1 MSVCLFVCLLR
12 LLDPLPT
19 ITDFSVFG
27 RGVRV
32 RSGVGGKRLEGWKF
46 GLRRGEGNF
55 LTNLAY
61 RMLKLVS
68 KDWLCGFWN
77 KTNLQMNGDEN
88 IFVVSTSFLRPASLW
103 YFDNFNIW
111 DQYLLSLSIECDIRI
126 GLTFWQKPS
135 LSFDQCFRKRRH
147 LSMNPAKKSFFPI
160 WQHKNVYPILT
171 HKRSFCS
178 LTQTFFH
185 SLESQTFFSLTRK
198 RCAQSHTHRVF
209 QSGIHVL
216 HNHTQTFC
224 IVWHTNVLRSVSRF
238 F

>member
-88 IFVVSTSFLRPASLW
+88 IFVLSTSFLRPASLW

-160 WQHKNVYPILT
+160 WQHKRLSHSDP
-171 HKRSFCS
+171 
-178 LTQTFFH
+178 QTFFLQSDANVFSQSWVTNVFQFDTQTLCTVSHTKSFSIWNTRFAQSYTNILH
-185 SLESQTFFSLTRK
+185 SLTY
-198 RCAQSHTHRVF
+198 
-209 QSGIHVL
+209 
-216 HNHTQTFC
+216 
-224 IVWHTNVLRSVSRF
+224 
-238 F
+238 